1 MEVNFNELEGK
12 VIIDVIKKDNSIT
25 FKTNKQTYV
34 LEHEQY
40 CCEDVLID
48 DICGDLKDLINET
61 IIKAEKVTND
71 KNINEKEDKS
81 FTWTFFHISTIKTNI
96 TIKFYGT
103 SNGYYSE
110 TAELYLIEEKS

>member
-12 VIIDVIKKDNSIT
+12 VIIDVIKKDDSIT

-34 LEHEQY
+34 LKHMQE
-40 CCEDVLID
+40 CCEDVIID

-61 IIKAEKVTND
+61 IIKAEKVTNE
-71 KNINEKEDKS
+71 NINEEEERC
-81 FTWTFFHISTIKTNI
+81 FTWTFFHISTLKTNI

-110 TAELYLIEEKS
+110 TAELYLIE